1 MFVFLDES
9 GDLGF
14 NWSKKGTSK
23 YFTVTVL
30 ICKDK
35 KATDKV
41 RQAIKKT
48 LRNKINNKNTKR
60 ISKELKGTGTTIEIK
75 KYFYK
80 NLPDDELSIYSVTLN
95 KERVEE
101 HLKTKDGKKKL
112 YNFLANFIIK
122 KTPLHKADNT
132 NVNLVLDKCKN
143 KAEIKDF
150 NQYIENQL
158 EANLPLDTR
167 LNITH
172 ESSEENLCL
181 QAVDLFCWGI
191 YRKYT
196 YNDKEW
202 YDCFKEK
209 IKYDKKY
216 L

>member
-14 NWSKKGTSK
+14 DWSKKGTSK

-30 ICKDK
+30 ICHNKN
-35 KATDKV
+35 ATDKI

-48 LRNKINNKNTKR
+48 LRNKINHKKPKR
-60 ISKELKGTGTTIEIK
+60 VSKELKGTGTTIEIK
-75 KYFYK
+75 KYFYSK
-80 NLPDDELSIYSVTLN
+80 LPDDELSIYSVTLN
-95 KERVEE
+95 KKRVKD

-112 YNFLANFIIK
+112 YNFLAHFIIK
-122 KTPLHKADNT
+122 ETPLQKVST
-132 NVNLVLDKCKN
+132 NVNFVLDKCKS

-150 NQYIENQL
+150 NQYLENQL
-158 EANLPLDTR
+158 EAILPLDTR

-191 YRKYT
+191 FRKHND
-196 YNDKEW
+196 NDKEW

-216 L
+216 LP